1 MVYCFCWSLETFSP
15 SGEHTCRCWLQERV
29 VLDMPL
35 QELRQWMT
43 DPDSLPQARQVG
55 KWGCVN
61 VALAL
66 GLYVPRA

>member
-1 MVYCFCWSLETFSP
+1 
-15 SGEHTCRCWLQERV
+15 
-29 VLDMPL
+29 MPL